1 MGRWSLHPGWDVDKN
16 AEVVTEEDVPEIE
29 EVIDFNPEAA
39 VSDGNPFP
47 QELMTEEVVEE
58 TEEEVVEETL
68 NYESMTVK
76 QLRAILEERALTVRG
91 TKAELIARLEADD
104 SGPSDEAPDES
115 VETPSEEA
123 VSSEE
128 SAQEGEVSESGEQQE
143 SN

>member
-16 AEVVTEEDVPEIE
+16 VAETIVEEIIEEVIPENE

-39 VSDGNPFP
+39 ATDGNPFP
-47 QELMTEEVVEE
+47 EELATAD
-58 TEEEVVEETL
+58 TT
-68 NYESMTVK
+68 NYESMTVV

-104 SGPSDEAPDES
+104 AGPSDEAPDES

-123 VSSEE
+123 VLSEE
-128 SAQEGEVSESGEQQE
+128 NALEGEVSESGEQQE